1 MPYDPE
7 MDKMLKKWKCEETGL
22 VVSINQYGN
31 GEPKVQIGP
40 RILLKKDGTERAP
53 VKAGRLTIED
63 IMWLYDL
70 IDDVKDEMTKL
81 AKPETIQSI
90 YEANNQTNQATT
102 CPSGRNKDPN
112 PPAITPRIMISGNA
126 GKAKKV
132 ASGATQETMPK

>member
-81 AKPETIQSI
+81 AKPE
-90 YEANNQTNQATT
+90 
-102 CPSGRNKDPN
+102 
-112 PPAITPRIMISGNA
+112 
-126 GKAKKV
+126 
-132 ASGATQETMPK
+132 